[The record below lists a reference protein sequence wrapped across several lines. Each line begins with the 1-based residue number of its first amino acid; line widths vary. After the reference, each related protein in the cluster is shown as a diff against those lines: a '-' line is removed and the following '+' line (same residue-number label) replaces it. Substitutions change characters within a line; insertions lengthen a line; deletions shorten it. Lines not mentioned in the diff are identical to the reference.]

1 MEETVSHLIEK
12 RECYMPYKFE
22 SEKKIIGNNPTL
34 DKRYKLT
41 DEDKENIKKDYE
53 TGSISINGLARKY
66 NVSKRT
72 IQFTLFPERKKR
84 NQELAKER
92 RKDGRYYD
100 KVCHPIYQT
109 RFCVLNKF
117 SETFFK
123 NPSRSWNVC

>member
-1 MEETVSHLIEK
+1 
-12 RECYMPYKFE
+12 MPYKFE

-100 KVCHPIYQT
+100 KENHKAYVKAHRNHKKELDKQGLLIPKSD
-109 RFCVLNKF
+109 N
-117 SETFFK
+117 
-123 NPSRSWNVC
+123 